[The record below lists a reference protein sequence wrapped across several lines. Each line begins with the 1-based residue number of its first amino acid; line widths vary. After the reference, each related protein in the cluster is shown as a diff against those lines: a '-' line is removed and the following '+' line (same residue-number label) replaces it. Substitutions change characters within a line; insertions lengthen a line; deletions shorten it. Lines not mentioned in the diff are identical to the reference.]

1 MTMRSL
7 FLALLLSWSCNAAT
21 ADFVLNTVRQEN
33 YSLKVTGEIR
43 PGDVERLVL
52 IFDGKKRFPLT
63 TRIDVNGGDLEEAMQ
78 LGALLRQAHLS
89 VMADDNCRIACF
101 VVLVGG
107 VSRAISS
114 ELILDPPPGYTEKLA
129 KYLGGMGVANVLVS
143 DIVSSDAPV
152 TVSLQRFDQE
162 VGESPAVLKDA
173 IVARC
178 GQFSSAEL
186 ADFRS
191 LEAYRFVESL
201 KLLEARS
208 GRSEELAPIIAKYEA
223 LAEEAGNLGFEY
235 RQRLTVQWEDISECR
250 KQVLHDAQ
258 DAAMSVVGALS
269 RKN

>member
-1 MTMRSL
+1 MTMRCL
-7 FLALLLSWSCNAAT
+7 FLVLFFSWSTSLTA

-33 YSLKVTGEIR
+33 YSLKIAGEIR

-52 IFDGKKRFPLT
+52 IFDGKQRFPLT
-63 TRIDVNGGDLEEAMQ
+63 TRIDVTGGNLEEAMH

-89 VMADDNCRIACF
+89 VMADDGCGLACF

-114 ELILDPPPGYTEKLA
+114 ELILNPPTGQLDELST
-129 KYLGGMGVANVLVS
+129 YLETMGVAGGLVSEIVTGDRTVLV
-143 DIVSSDAPV
+143 P
-152 TVSLQRFDQE
+152 LQRFDQE

-173 IVARC
+173 MVARC
-178 GQFSSAEL
+178 GQFSSEEL

-191 LEAYRFVESL
+191 VEAHRFVESL

-235 RQRLTVQWEDISECR
+235 RQRLMVQWQGISECR

-258 DAAMSVVGALS
+258 DAAMSQLGAVA
-269 RKN
+269 RKH